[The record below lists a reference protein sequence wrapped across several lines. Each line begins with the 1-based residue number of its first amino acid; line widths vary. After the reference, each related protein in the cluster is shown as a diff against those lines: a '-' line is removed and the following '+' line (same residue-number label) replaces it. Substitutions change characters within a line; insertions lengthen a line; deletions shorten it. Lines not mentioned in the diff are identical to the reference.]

1 MYLRVAPLLVIAL
14 LPVLTG
20 FSHKPKFTISFHAQ
34 AEAEDVRK
42 TMFPMQ
48 IEGRQILFK
57 IVPEISQQNIVAFHP
72 FDADNG
78 EKGVALQLDFRGRG
92 ALEMV
97 TRTQRGQLL
106 LAMINGKPVD
116 YVVLDQ
122 VIDNGLITIWRGA
135 TDELVKEMDKKIP
148 RIKPSGAPTMNKS
161 MEMMPST
168 KTEKKRSLKEAR
180 EAEKAAEKARKAG
193 IPEKPGVPSLDA
205 PRAPL
210 TNSIPVEGAPGNPA
224 IPTKATPADEPPLPK
239 P

>member
-1 MYLRVAPLLVIAL
+1 MNLRVAPLFVIAL
-14 LPVLTG
+14 LPMLVG
-20 FSHKPKFTISFHAQ
+20 FSHKTKFTISFHAQ
-34 AEAEDVRK
+34 ADPEDVTK

-48 IEGRQILFK
+48 IEGRQVLFK

-97 TRTQRGQLL
+97 TRTERGQLL

-148 RIKPSGAPTMNKS
+148 RIKASGAPTMNQS

-180 EAEKAAEKARKAG
+180 DAEKAAEKARKAG
-193 IPEKPGVPSLDA
+193 KPEKPEMPSLDA

-210 TNSIPVEGAPGNPA
+210 TNSIPVEGGAANPV
-224 IPTKATPADEPPLPK
+224 IPPKATPADEPVLPK

>member
-1 MYLRVAPLLVIAL
+1 MNLRVAPLFVIAL
-14 LPVLTG
+14 LPMLVG

-34 AEAEDVRK
+34 ADEEDVRK

-48 IEGRQILFK
+48 IEGRQLLFK

-97 TRTQRGQLL
+97 TRTQRGQFL

-135 TDELVKEMDKKIP
+135 TDELVKEMDKKLP
-148 RIKPSGAPTMNKS
+148 RIKPSGAPTMNQS

-180 EAEKAAEKARKAG
+180 DAEKAAEKARKAG
-193 IPEKPGVPSLDA
+193 KPEKPAIPSLDA
-205 PRAPL
+205 PRAPV
-210 TNSIPVEGAPGNPA
+210 TNSIPVEGSAPNPV
-224 IPTKATPADEPPLPK
+224 IPPKATPADEPPLPK